1 MRDTTEILSNAIFQ
15 ALNGSV
21 SYNGQT
27 IPVYDEKKKVGS
39 TENIYILFST
49 QQEMPPD
56 DVQMCFMN
64 DSFLD
69 IEIVHKTQSEVTKTI
84 LSRVANSILE
94 ILFPT
99 PLTIGIV
106 EPSGVQIPVF
116 EYAGS
121 VTRVF
126 EVSPTESIV
135 RKFIKVRA
143 KIIQQ
148 S

>member
-1 MRDTTEILSNAIFQ
+1 MRDTTEILSNAVYR
-15 ALNGSV
+15 ALNGNISYEGNSV
-21 SYNGQT
+21 
-27 IPVYDEKKKVGS
+27 PVFDEKKKVGNRD
-39 TENIYILFST
+39 NIYILFST

-56 DVQMCFMN
+56 DVQSYFMV

-84 LSRVANSILE
+84 LSRVANSVLE
-94 ILFPT
+94 ILFPA
-99 PLTIGIV
+99 PNTIGITA
-106 EPSGVQIPVF
+106 PSGFQIPLF

-121 VTRVF
+121 ITRAF
-126 EVSPTESIV
+126 EISQTESIV
-135 RKFIKVRA
+135 RKFIKVKA